1 MFYSFILW
9 ILGIASILYFGIYA
23 VIIGLNNTFTY
34 FWLLLGLF
42 LVAFGVILRLCYF
55 GKLHLPKVI
64 TGIFIICVILFL
76 VVFSFAEVL
85 IIKKC
90 CSETREKCGLYRDS
104 GCESKWNSSYIKFKI
119 SS

>member
-42 LVAFGVILRLCYF
+42 LVAFGFAKGYNGDIYNMCY
-55 GKLHLPKVI
+55 P
-64 TGIFIICVILFL
+64 
-76 VVFSFAEVL
+76 VFSGV
-85 IIKKC
+85 
-90 CSETREKCGLYRDS
+90 
-104 GCESKWNSSYIKFKI
+104 
-119 SS
+119 